1 MKEIDRKAMIRM
13 SIVFK
18 GLSIIETPA
27 SGRFRDKTSDPY
39 PHKKRNPG
47 FLHEMPG
54 LRDEVRNQSSSLFLK
69 CTFNVDGD
77 WLIKVDDPPAVLDS
91 DWDLNVE
98 VADKRTAIAVCK
110 ETTATI
116 VDSLHRCYGL
126 GIGNTGEEISL

>member
-54 LRDEVRNQSSSLFLK
+54 LRDEVRFWLLLREGISVLEYLHCDVLF
-69 CTFNVDGD
+69 NA
-77 WLIKVDDPPAVLDS
+77 PPAISHPDRDIKLKVSVNTRAIVL
-91 DWDLNVE
+91 
-98 VADKRTAIAVCK
+98 I
-110 ETTATI
+110 
-116 VDSLHRCYGL
+116 
-126 GIGNTGEEISL
+126 GEETKLTSLPG